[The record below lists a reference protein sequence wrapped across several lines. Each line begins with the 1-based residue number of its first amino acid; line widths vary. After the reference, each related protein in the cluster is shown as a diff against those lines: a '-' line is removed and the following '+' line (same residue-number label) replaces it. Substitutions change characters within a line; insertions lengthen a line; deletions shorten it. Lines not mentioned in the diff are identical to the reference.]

1 MGGKTVIVFKHSR
14 WPLLFALA
22 VLAFGLTGCGDG
34 VIGSS
39 RGSSGTVSDVTTLNQ
54 NGTYQEVLT
63 DKSGRTLTYS
73 DTWQTAPPMGIPGV
87 PTDGSYIELKNYVDT
102 SGLKAL
108 PATTAELPHVSSLV
122 PRNMFQPSQAQQT
135 QSRKTTTGWVLA
147 LQLLS
152 AIFWI
157 VEIVDV
163 ARREFPSSG
172 TKVGWVLVV
181 VLLGCLG
188 ALIYYAFGKSQ
199 GEIPAQ
205 NG

>member
-1 MGGKTVIVFKHSR
+1 MGGNVISSFKHLR
-14 WPLLFALA
+14 WPLLFVLAL
-22 VLAFGLTGCGDG
+22 LAFGLTGCGDG

-39 RGSSGTVSDVTTLNQ
+39 GSSGAVSDVTTLKQ
-54 NGTYQEVLT
+54 DGTYQEVLT

-73 DTWQTAPPMGIPGV
+73 DTWQTAQPMGIPGV

-122 PRNMFQPSQAQQT
+122 PRNMFQPSQAQRT
-135 QSRKTTTGWVLA
+135 QSRKTTAGWVLA

-163 ARREFPSSG
+163 ARREFPTSG

>member
-1 MGGKTVIVFKHSR
+1 MYFKR
-14 WPLLFALA
+14 MQWLLLFVLA
-22 VLAFGLTGCGDG
+22 VLVFGLTGCGDG

-39 RGSSGTVSDVTTLNQ
+39 RGSSGAVSDMTTLKQ
-54 NGTYQEVLT
+54 DGTYQEVLT

-73 DTWQTAPPMGIPGV
+73 DTWGTAQPMGIPGV

-102 SGLKAL
+102 SSLKAL
-108 PATTAELPHVSSLV
+108 PATAAELPHVSSLV
-122 PRNMFQPSQAQQT
+122 PKNMFQPSQAQQV
-135 QSRKTTTGWVLA
+135 QSRKTTFGWVLV

-157 VEIVDV
+157 VEIIDV
-163 ARREFPSSG
+163 ARREFPASG

-188 ALIYYAFGKSQ
+188 AIVYFLFGKSQ
-199 GEIPAQ
+199 GKIPTQ